1 VDAVRAAGFLS
12 LSPRRVLALARSG
25 AIPAHPLRNGQR
37 RVWRFRLSELASA
50 VGARRVQSV
59 RQSHVPIRRNL
70 KWLKV
75 VARDGVEPLTQP
87 LVTHEE
93 PLLNERPAIDA
104 LLRRLRPD
112 EKLFGTLTKQNANY
126 RFAKYAKLAGLPKH
140 KRHTHCLRHSR
151 AMHTIK
157 TAGIENVR
165 QLCGHASIASTGYYL
180 KVSDASAWAALGSG
194 AGL

>member
-1 VDAVRAAGFLS
+1 MQRLKGS
-12 LSPRRVLALARSG
+12 LRT
-25 AIPAHPLRNGQR
+25 
-37 RVWRFRLSELASA
+37 
-50 VGARRVQSV
+50 
-59 RQSHVPIRRNL
+59 
-70 KWLKV
+70 
-75 VARDGVEPLTQP
+75 TQP

-112 EKLFGTLTKQNANY
+112 ERLFGTLTKQNANY
-126 RFAKYAKLAGLPKH
+126 RFAKYAKQAGLPKH

-157 TAGIENVR
+157 TAGIENVC

>member
-1 VDAVRAAGFLS
+1 MNHLEKHE
-12 LSPRRVLALARSG
+12 VLAVLKIARE
-25 AIPAHPLRNGQR
+25 Q
-37 RVWRFRLSELASA
+37 SELDWILFAFQYIHSHRISE
-50 VGARRVQSV
+50 VLTLTPENFDGGYCTVQ
-59 RQSHVPIRRNL
+59 RL
-70 KWLKV
+70 KGSLKT
-75 VARDGVEPLTQP
+75 TQP
-87 LVTHEE
+87 LVTHDE

-112 EKLFGTLTKQNANY
+112 ERLFGTLTKQNANY

-165 QLCGHASIASTGYYL
+165 QLCGHASIGSTGYYL

>member
-1 VDAVRAAGFLS
+1 MNHLEKHEVLAVLKIAREYSELDWLLFTFQYIHS
-12 LSPRRVLALARSG
+12 HRISEVLALTPENFDG
-25 AIPAHPLRNGQR
+25 GFCTVQR
-37 RVWRFRLSELASA
+37 
-50 VGARRVQSV
+50 
-59 RQSHVPIRRNL
+59 L
-70 KWLKV
+70 KGSLKT
-75 VARDGVEPLTQP
+75 TQP
-87 LVTHEE
+87 LVTHDE

-104 LLRRLRPD
+104 LLQTLRPD
-112 EKLFGTLTKQNANY
+112 ERLFGTLTKQNANY
-126 RFAKYAKLAGLPKH
+126 RFAKYAKQAGLPKH

-180 KVSDASAWAALGSG
+180 KVSDASAWAALGSA